1 MIIIPELDDEAGGDA
16 DQRSCLFSC
25 SFFFIL
31 SLLFALVVLVAH
43 APRNVH
49 RRIPT
54 LDELSSDS
62 KHSIISISEVN
73 SILMLFQNLNVFLG
87 QSETADFDQHPRTRF
102 DVTRG

>member
-25 SFFFIL
+25 SFIL

-73 SILMLFQNLNVFLG
+73 SIFMLFLKLSVFLG